1 MGATIDRRELMAA
14 LGSAAVA
21 WPVTAHAQQSMPVIG
36 HLTAT
41 PELAQRSI
49 AGFRKG
55 LAELGFVEGQNFR
68 FEFRYHNFQP
78 GSSPGLM
85 AELADQKVTLILVS
99 YTQALVIAKAA
110 TQSIPI
116 VFTIGSDPVENGF
129 VASLNKPGGNIT
141 GVFTLNLALA
151 GKRLELLR
159 ELVPSATKFALLT
172 NPAIPKF
179 NEPETREI
187 EAAARSL
194 GVNMLIVNARKP
206 EEFEAAFETGVRE
219 GADAMVVGSEGTF
232 IAAPT
237 PLVALA
243 ARYRLPAIYVDDK
256 PVREGGLISY
266 GADQDEGYRLVGTY
280 CGRVLKGEKPAD
292 MPVQQSTTTK
302 LVINLKTTKAMG
314 ITVPTPLLGRADEV
328 IE

>member
-1 MGATIDRRELMAA
+1 MKRREFIKLIGGGAA
-14 LGSAAVA
+14 SWPLAARA
-21 WPVTAHAQQSMPVIG
+21 QQQSMPVIG

-41 PELAQRSI
+41 PELAQRGL

-55 LAELGFVEGQNFR
+55 LAEFGFVEGQNFR
-68 FEFRYHNFQP
+68 FEFRYHNFQA
-78 GSSPGLM
+78 GGTARLM
-85 AELADQKVTLILVS
+85 AELADQKLTLILVS
-99 YTQALVIAKAA
+99 YTLALERAKAA

-159 ELVPSATKFALLT
+159 ELVPSATKFAFLT
-172 NPAIPKF
+172 NPGVPKF

-232 IAAPT
+232 IAATT

-243 ARYRLPAIYVDDK
+243 ARYRLPAIYADDK

-266 GADQDEGYRLVGTY
+266 SADQDEGYRLVGTY
-280 CGRVLKGEKPAD
+280 AGRILKGEKPAD

-302 LVINLKTTKAMG
+302 LVINLKTTEAMG
-314 ITVPTPLLGRADEV
+314 ITVPTPLLGRADQV